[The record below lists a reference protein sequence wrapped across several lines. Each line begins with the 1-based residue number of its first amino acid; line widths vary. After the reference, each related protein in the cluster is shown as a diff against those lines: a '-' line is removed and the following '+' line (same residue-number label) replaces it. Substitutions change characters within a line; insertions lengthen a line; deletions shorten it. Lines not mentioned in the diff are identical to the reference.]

1 MVLMKLF
8 VKDGETNLAILQ
20 VNQLRNISIY
30 QKHIILL
37 RVISFI
43 IIFHYFTSSFCLYT
57 LFNEMLN
64 WSQRTSNLLND
75 VILKKDRLA
84 SRNFSVEE

>member
-8 VKDGETNLAILQ
+8 VKETNLAILQ
-20 VNQLRNISIY
+20 VNQLRNSSLY

-37 RVISFI
+37 RVI
-43 IIFHYFTSSFCLYT
+43 SFCLYT

-64 WSQRTSNLLND
+64 WSQRTSNLLNLLNV